1 MGKSSIARHTGGG
14 GNESQGRQGF
24 LSKTPFFKIFSNS
37 KFSVSNNVGWGF
49 HPNKNNEFQKSNGC
63 HPELAAPFFAD
74 EKEAYKGGGSQSI
87 SGSSHRQKCSVIC
100 TQKSKVGL
108 KAQPTKAISYAS
120 RKAQRHVRG
129 DLVPAFTLAEVFSPY
144 YNSPRKVAFT
154 LAEVLITLG
163 IIGVVA
169 AMTLPTLVANYKEKQ
184 RVTQLKKSYSILQQ
198 AYLRAVEKHG
208 EAQYWDLTVTQ
219 TGEDDENGDQILDYS
234 GAEKVL
240 GYIAESLNSQKPKT
254 ELKYNSYF
262 LDGRLNVSGQTQPPE
277 KYVYLNDNTIL
288 AVGYVN
294 SDGDG
299 YIDNT
304 DFVIIFPECIKRGC
318 KMGVDIFYFKL
329 LYDKGFVPTG
339 SLSLPTNIST
349 PFEQA
354 CNRKSTNQ
362 YNGRACTAWVIFNE
376 NMDYLHCDDLS
387 WSGKHKCK

>member
-1 MGKSSIARHTGGG
+1 
-14 GNESQGRQGF
+14 
-24 LSKTPFFKIFSNS
+24 
-37 KFSVSNNVGWGF
+37 
-49 HPNKNNEFQKSNGC
+49 
-63 HPELAAPFFAD
+63 
-74 EKEAYKGGGSQSI
+74 
-87 SGSSHRQKCSVIC
+87 
-100 TQKSKVGL
+100 
-108 KAQPTKAISYAS
+108 
-120 RKAQRHVRG
+120 
-129 DLVPAFTLAEVFSPY
+129 
-144 YNSPRKVAFT
+144 
-154 LAEVLITLG
+154 
-163 IIGVVA
+163 
-169 AMTLPTLVANYKEKQ
+169 MTLPTLVANYKEKQ

-219 TGEDDENGDQILDYS
+219 TGEDDENGDQILDFS

-299 YIDNT
+299 YLDNT

-354 CNRKSTNQ
+354 CNRKSTNP